1 MNETKKTYYYI
12 GVALV
17 LVLLAF
23 VFSPDRIT
31 PDAFLD
37 QGEPFY
43 PDFTDPN
50 KATTLEVINYD
61 ASSGTAHPFK
71 VTFKDGHWTIPSH
84 NDYPADGQE
93 RLAQTAAGVIDIKK
107 DEFRSDNVYEHE
119 AFSVI
124 DPLSETAGLT
134 GRGQKITIKGEN
146 DKILADFIIGNEIEG
161 RENFRYVRTPETNRV
176 YAVRMNID
184 ISTKFEDWIN
194 RDLMSLAKDQINQ
207 IILKDYSINERTH
220 QMENR
225 DNFILS
231 KNNDTWLSDR
241 MKKSQIVDTTGIDSL
256 LTTISQ
262 LEIIGVRSKP
272 QGFSASLADGKTKH
286 KISNNDVFSLQSKG
300 FYFTRDGQL
309 LSNEGELVV
318 HSDDGVIYTLH
329 FGEVIYGSGTALT
342 SGQTSGDTEQEDKSG
357 SGRYLFITTQFDN
370 RLFRDPEQPANLAF
384 LEKDE
389 ASLTDSDKTNKFLYQ
404 EHENWRLKVEAGR
417 QKSNELNGRFAD
429 WYYVISGESF
439 DKIHQNR
446 SELIVNK

>member
-194 RDLMSLAKDQINQ
+194 RDLMSLAKDQISTLLFSL
-207 IILKDYSINERTH
+207 ITLILITSAIFQGKVGKVI
-220 QMENR
+220 
-225 DNFILS
+225 
-231 KNNDTWLSDR
+231 
-241 MKKSQIVDTTGIDSL
+241 
-256 LTTISQ
+256 TISS
-262 LEIIGVRSKP
+262 IISP
-272 QGFSASLADGKTKH
+272 
-286 KISNNDVFSLQSKG
+286 KIVS
-300 FYFTRDGQL
+300 
-309 LSNEGELVV
+309 
-318 HSDDGVIYTLH
+318 
-329 FGEVIYGSGTALT
+329 
-342 SGQTSGDTEQEDKSG
+342 
-357 SGRYLFITTQFDN
+357 ITIT
-370 RLFRDPEQPANLAF
+370 
-384 LEKDE
+384 
-389 ASLTDSDKTNKFLYQ
+389 
-404 EHENWRLKVEAGR
+404 
-417 QKSNELNGRFAD
+417 
-429 WYYVISGESF
+429 ISGM
-439 DKIHQNR
+439 
-446 SELIVNK
+446 